1 MRYNL
6 LFLECDFFTFKRA
19 TPLPT
24 TRQLG
29 PFPTLGLWAALC
41 FAGGLYASWQG
52 YGGRAFAATLTV
64 FSFYFGVMLLFA
76 ARGVPEFLSARFGP
90 AAGYLLGATALL
102 AYLIYAVG
110 TSTFAF
116 SRAGAIAAI
125 ISIPLALAALAERQ
139 SPGAWQDYLTLAGIW
154 VTVKFSSSHWISSTS
169 PSHWLWPYPNERLAY
184 VFTVLLCVNAA
195 LAAFVLIR
203 KIPGIGYNI
212 GWGSRWSFFI
222 LASFLAFGAIAI
234 PLGTGIHFIQFA
246 PQWHVGFSVPFL
258 SIAILF
264 FTAWPEEFLFR
275 GLLQN
280 LLSRSSKSDL
290 AGWWTASVL
299 FGFSHI
305 TNLGFPNWRYVIL
318 ASIAGLFYGWTWR
331 RTNSIFASALVHAAV
346 DVTWHFFFRTL

>member
-1 MRYNL
+1 M
-6 LFLECDFFTFKRA
+6 
-19 TPLPT
+19 PT

-41 FAGGLYASWQG
+41 FGGGLYASWQG

-76 ARGVPEFLSARFGP
+76 ARAVPELLSARFG
-90 AAGYLLGATALL
+90 AGTGYLLGVTALL
-102 AYLIYAVG
+102 AYLIYAIG
-110 TSTFAF
+110 TNTFAF

-125 ISIPLALAALAERQ
+125 VFIPLALAASAERRP
-139 SPGAWQDYLTLAGIW
+139 SGAWQDYLTLAGIW

-184 VFTVLLCVNAA
+184 VFTVLLCVNVV
-195 LAAFVLIR
+195 LAAFVLVR
-203 KIPGIGYNI
+203 KISGIGYNI

-222 LASFLAFGAIAI
+222 LASFFVFAAIAI
-234 PLGTGIHFIQFA
+234 PIGTGLHFIQFA
-246 PQWHVGFSVPFL
+246 PQWHAGLSAPFL
-258 SIAILF
+258 FIAILF

-280 LLSRSSKSDL
+280 MLARSSKSDL

-299 FGFSHI
+299 FGLSHI

-346 DVTWHFFFRTL
+346 DATWHFFFRTL